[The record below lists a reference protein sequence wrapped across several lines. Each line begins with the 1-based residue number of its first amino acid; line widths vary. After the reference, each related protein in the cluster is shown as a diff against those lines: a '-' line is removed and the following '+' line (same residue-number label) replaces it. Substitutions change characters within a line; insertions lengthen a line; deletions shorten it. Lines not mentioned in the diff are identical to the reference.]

1 MNIDPITII
10 LFLIFFVAPIVNNF
24 LRRGQGS
31 GQQGPQEQT
40 NRRPQ
45 QRRSQQ
51 QGRQAR
57 SDDSEADT
65 SSGGKSAGDDFRGR
79 LEEARR
85 RVQEAMN
92 SGDSSERPAQ
102 PEPSERSGSDLFPR
116 LEEEKR
122 ARSQQGRAQR
132 GSPQE
137 SQRSFQGGSQQGS
150 QQGQN
155 RGQAR
160 PAFGDLG
167 REGVSRQRSASQQGT
182 QSQQGAVGTDLGD
195 APPLRVQRLGSR
207 KSSKI
212 DRKAPPR
219 GVLEF
224 DRRSVMQGIIWR
236 EILDEPLSKRKR
248 RKRH

>member
-24 LRRGQGS
+24 LRRGQG
-31 GQQGPQEQT
+31 QQGRQEQT
-40 NRRPQ
+40 GRRPQ
-45 QRRSQQ
+45 QRPNQQ
-51 QGRQAR
+51 PQRQER
-57 SDDSEADT
+57 PGNTTTADT
-65 SSGGKSAGDDFRGR
+65 SRDGSMGDDFRGR

-85 RVQEAMN
+85 RVQEAMS
-92 SGDSSERPAQ
+92 SGSSEDSSSPAQ
-102 PEPSERSGSDLFPR
+102 PPSSERSGSDLFPR
-116 LEEEKR
+116 LDDEKQTR
-122 ARSQQGRAQR
+122 SQQTRSQQGRSQR
-132 GSPQE
+132 PPGG
-137 SQRSFQGGSQQGS
+137 SQRSSQGS
-150 QQGQN
+150 QQGQ
-155 RGQAR
+155 RGAR

-167 REGVSRQRSASQQGT
+167 REGVSRQRPSSQQGT

-195 APPLRVQRLGSR
+195 APPLRVQRLRPR
-207 KSSKI
+207 KGSKI
-212 DRKAPPR
+212 GEQR

>member
-24 LRRGQGS
+24 LRRGQGKQ
-31 GQQGPQEQT
+31 GQGGRQEQKP
-40 NRRPQ
+40 NQRPQ
-45 QRRSQQ
+45 QRPSQQ
-51 QGRQAR
+51 SQRRER
-57 SDDSEADT
+57 SDDTTAADT
-65 SSGGKSAGDDFRGR
+65 SRESGSMGDDFRGR

-85 RVQEAMN
+85 RVQEAMS
-92 SGDSSERPAQ
+92 SGNDSERPAQ
-102 PEPSERSGSDLFPR
+102 NEPSERSGSDLFPR
-116 LEEEKR
+116 LDEEKQ

-132 GSPQE
+132 S
-137 SQRSFQGGSQQGS
+137 SQQGSS

-160 PAFGDLG
+160 QAFGDLG
-167 REGVSRQRSASQQGT
+167 REGVSRQRPSSQQGT

-195 APPLRVQRLGSR
+195 APPLRVQRLKSR
-207 KSSKI
+207 KGSKI
-212 DRKAPPR
+212 DQRR

-236 EILDEPLSKRKR
+236 EILDEPLSKRRR
-248 RKRH
+248 RKRT